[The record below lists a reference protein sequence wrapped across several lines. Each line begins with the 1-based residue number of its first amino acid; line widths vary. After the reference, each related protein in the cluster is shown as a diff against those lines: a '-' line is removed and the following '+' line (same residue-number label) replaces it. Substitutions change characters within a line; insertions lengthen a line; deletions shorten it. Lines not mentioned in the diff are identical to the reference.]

1 MLTDEM
7 AGWRDHGSV
16 RWGTL
21 LLLATSASAY
31 AEPIALQT
39 RWPSVPKDTAMSLED
54 QLTDHLTELGNT
66 LGHHLDLLSH
76 DMFALTVDGRN
87 RRAHVHVGGG
97 SEHYLSLRIVEDIQ
111 FDDLNARC
119 HTHVDLGF
127 HGHAMH
133 FELPDFDVT
142 YAEYHGDY
150 GVQLSMPLF
159 ERKF

>member
-1 MLTDEM
+1 MI
-7 AGWRDHGSV
+7 SV

-21 LLLATSASAY
+21 LLCMSASASAY
-31 AEPIALQT
+31 AEPVAFQVNDTGSTPMTT
-39 RWPSVPKDTAMSLED
+39 RWPSLPKDTSISMED

-66 LGHHLDLLSH
+66 LGQHLDLLSH
-76 DMFALTVDGRN
+76 DMFALKVDGRN
-87 RRAHVHVGGG
+87 RRARVRLGAGD
-97 SEHYLSLRIVEDIQ
+97 EHYLSLRIIEDVQ

-133 FELPDFDVT
+133 VQLPDLDVT

-150 GVQLSMPLF
+150 GVQLSLPVF